1 MKNKPNVK
9 KLINIQLYG
18 GKLKEVKAPRIN
30 KNKNSKYF
38 FFFNLI
44 YFFNN

>member
-9 KLINIQLYG
+9 KLIIIQLNG

-38 FFFNLI
+38 FFFKLI